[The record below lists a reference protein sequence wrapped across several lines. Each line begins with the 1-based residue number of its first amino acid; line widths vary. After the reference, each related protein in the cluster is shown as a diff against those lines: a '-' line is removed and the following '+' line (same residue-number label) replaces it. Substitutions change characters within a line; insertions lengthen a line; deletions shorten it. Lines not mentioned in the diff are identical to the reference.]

1 MKMRSA
7 GERAMWSHERLKS
20 GQWQRRH
27 AGRCADHLG
36 AGGPE
41 ALVAFLPDLGVC
53 RAIDCLS
60 TAAMSERFEQYKLQ
74 AVEWERLA
82 AETKSPLIRECY
94 QSLAQQWWELARQ
107 ADQFEGQRG
116 QD

>member
-1 MKMRSA
+1 
-7 GERAMWSHERLKS
+7 
-20 GQWQRRH
+20 
-27 AGRCADHLG
+27 
-36 AGGPE
+36 
-41 ALVAFLPDLGVC
+41 
-53 RAIDCLS
+53 
-60 TAAMSERFEQYKLQ
+60 MSEHFEQYERQ

-94 QSLAQQWWELARQ
+94 QSLARQWWELARQ